1 MKVLLISSKYAP
13 EYAGSG
19 LRAHKTYKRLSR
31 KYNIEFEVICNS
43 IEFCHSKC
51 YSFEGVNVTRIY
63 NSPLE
68 KLPGEG
74 NNKITHYSKL
84 ITKYYTEIYET
95 FKSLKRRKYDVIHTF
110 GNSPSVAAAAYLS
123 SWLRKPMII
132 ELCNIPIDNP
142 HPYLPVASRFMKANF
157 SNGKVFV
164 AISRQLEK
172 VCNQFGYTKNVWC
185 RPNPINKSLF
195 YLRTDKDKYALRER
209 LTPFKPQDK
218 VLTYVAKFVP
228 RKNHIFLI
236 NVISRLPCE
245 YKLVLAGPLVSE
257 GEYKA
262 RDMNCAKKIK
272 NKIIELE
279 LEKRVHMHIGQVE
292 MSEYLAMSDL
302 FLFPSWNEAL
312 GTPMLESLGCG
323 VPVIAN
329 VNESAFRQWIVDNKN
344 GFLCELEPDKW
355 VEAIKK
361 TDVFAQAERENI
373 VSDIYRYASEDI
385 IDKYYYKIIKA
396 LTFTGQNGEININ
409 EVLKCTSN
417 E

>member
-19 LRAHKTYKRLSR
+19 LRAHKTYKRLSE
-31 KYNIEFEVICNS
+31 KYNINFEVICNS
-43 IEFCHSKC
+43 IEFRHSKY
-51 YSFEGVNVTRIY
+51 YSFEGIKVTRIY
-63 NSPLE
+63 NSPLRI
-68 KLPGEG
+68 LPGTR
-74 NNKITHYSKL
+74 NNRLSYYSKQ

-95 FKSLKRRKYDVIHTF
+95 FKKLKRREYDVIHTF

-123 SWLRKPMII
+123 CWLRKPMII
-132 ELCNIPIDNP
+132 ELCNIPIDDP

-164 AISRQLEK
+164 AISKQLEK

-185 RPNPINKSLF
+185 RPNPINKALF
-195 YLRTDKDKYALRER
+195 YLRTDKDKYDLRER
-209 LTPFKPQDK
+209 LTPFKPHDK

-236 NVISRLPCE
+236 DVISRLPCD
-245 YKLVLAGPLVSE
+245 YKLVLAGPLVTE

-329 VNESAFRQWIVDNKN
+329 RNESAFRQWIVDNKN

-361 TDVFAQAERENI
+361 TDVFGQAERENI
-373 VSDIYRYASEDI
+373 ASDIYRYASEDI

-396 LTFTGQNGEININ
+396 LAFTGHNGEINIK
-409 EVLKCTSN
+409 EVLKCSSN